1 MTTQRWTKIANDDI
15 GYIKTNR
22 NILEPRSAGVAKIF
36 PDIGFR
42 KPHCQLWFPDGSS
55 SVWLDYDQVGFG
67 GSPPRNYDS
76 SAVVR
81 WTLDGQTKERPSE
94 EECHMI
100 WSTEKISEN
109 WLESGVDG
117 FRVGDH
123 WALCKDTWTGSLH
136 WLSYNF
142 EQQIT
147 VADGTSHKVI
157 LENIGLENNLQDS
170 KEI

>member
-1 MTTQRWTKIANDDI
+1 MTTQRWTKIADGSI

-22 NILEPRSAGVAKIF
+22 NILGPKSAGVAKIF
-36 PDIGFR
+36 PDIDFR
-42 KPHCQLWFPDGSS
+42 KPHVQLHFPDGSRS
-55 SVWLDYDQVGFG
+55 GWLDYDQVGFG
-67 GSPPRNYDS
+67 GTPPRNYDA
-76 SAVVR
+76 SAVVL